1 MIKPH
6 LFLANAICVLLWCSL
21 AIELAAQGL
30 SQPVQQL
37 TFQKADIPIE
47 GEYIDAV
54 FYADSLSQELRPKII
69 IRKESVDFMTR
80 EGLLKHR
87 VVTPN
92 GRFARIA
99 TNGRFIGFNHS
110 GFEIYSDSGIFLW
123 QDAEWEDIEGP
134 GRLYTI
140 SSKGIVCN
148 VNNDAGKVVFHDLH
162 GTVTAE
168 HAITD
173 GMSRTLSG
181 EWSPD
186 GQYFLAYH
194 GMRITQLHLFDA
206 RGAKLW
212 NRSLEQKYVVEVEFS
227 PQSKWIFL
235 GYHDLSNRTSGNAI
249 LTTLNGSI
257 VHDWSHVGLLPPFV
271 HGWSHA
277 ALLSPFFSVDERYVL
292 AQGTYQKERPGQQ
305 LVLFDIQTGAKQ
317 FEILWPKYIIDYS
330 VFSDAGTIYILQ
342 DSEAIKLDMSGAM
355 VGKIDFGHLGL
366 SRDRL
371 RIDDGS
377 TADRVLIRSHQSFL
391 VLNKGE

>member
-1 MIKPH
+1 M
-6 LFLANAICVLLWCSL
+6 LWCSL
-21 AIELAAQGL
+21 AIELAAQDSAQSGK
-30 SQPVQQL
+30 QL
-37 TFQKADIPIE
+37 AFRKVDVPIE

-54 FYADSLSQELRPKII
+54 FYSDSLSQALRPKII
-69 IRKESVDFMTR
+69 IREESVDFMTR
-80 EGLLKHR
+80 EGALQHR
-87 VVTPN
+87 VITRTGRYAMMAAN
-92 GRFARIA
+92 GK
-99 TNGRFIGFNHS
+99 FIGFYNLDRFIVYKDT
-110 GFEIYSDSGIFLW
+110 GELLW
-123 QDAEWEDIEGP
+123 QDTPPEEGSEDVPERGY
-134 GRLYTI
+134 RI
-140 SSKGIVCN
+140 SSQGNVCTLLRHKGSII
-148 VNNDAGKVVFHDLH
+148 FHSQH
-162 GTVTAE
+162 GAVLAE
-168 HAITD
+168 YAITD
-173 GMSRTLSG
+173 GMSRTLEG

-277 ALLSPFFSVDERYVL
+277 ALLSPFFSVDERYAL
-292 AQGTYQKERPGQQ
+292 AQGNYQKERPDQQ

-317 FEILWPKYIIDYS
+317 FEILWPKHIIDYT
-330 VFSDAGTIYILQ
+330 VFSNAGTIYILQ
-342 DSEAIKLDMSGAM
+342 DSEVIKLDMSGAM

-377 TADRVLIRSHQSFL
+377 TADRVLIRSHQRFL
-391 VLNKGE
+391 ILNEGE